1 MKHLTRIK
9 LLAAAAVIFVLPTLA
24 EAGPPLICHP
34 FQTAGSELLPW
45 GTGPGWNTPDHRYD
59 VQRLTADTL
68 RVMTSDAPVLARME
82 NLRRAVIYAT
92 RDRQVADQ
100 LLAAVAA
107 RVTDTPNPIAL
118 FDAGYLIESFKQAA
132 HMNGRTVTTADGYAM
147 VKKAL
152 LVGGSNP
159 EMEFAAALMTSGSTS
174 AAHLQRARA
183 ATPAESLLARNITNV
198 GW

>member
-9 LLAAAAVIFVLPTLA
+9 LLAAAAVFVLPSLA

-34 FQTAGSELLPW
+34 FQSTGSELLPW
-45 GTGPGWNTPDHRYD
+45 GPGPGWNSPDHKYD

-68 RVMTSDAPVLARME
+68 QVLTPDAPVLGRME
-82 NLRRAVIYAT
+82 NLRRAVIYAA
-92 RDRQVADQ
+92 RDQKVADQ
-100 LLAAVAA
+100 LLAAVTA
-107 RVTDTPNPIAL
+107 RVTDAPNPIAL

-132 HMNGRTVTTADGYAM
+132 HIYGRRVTTADGYAM

-152 LVGGSNP
+152 LIGGSNS
-159 EMEFAAALMTSGSTS
+159 EMEFAAALMTSGQAS
-174 AAHLQRARA
+174 AAHLQRARTG
-183 ATPAESLLARNITNV
+183 TPAESLLARNITNL